1 MKYKKLWKMT
11 LTTSNLMRLRLKIFS
26 MKFWKTKNK
35 LIKLNKILKTLK
47 SKKKYWT
54 QVKKFLTQLRK
65 YVQHKML
72 K

>member
-1 MKYKKLWKMT
+1 M
-11 LTTSNLMRLRLKIFS
+11 TSNLMRLRLKIFS

-47 SKKKYWT
+47 SKKKSWT
-54 QVKKFLTQLRK
+54 PVKKFLIQLRK

>member
-1 MKYKKLWKMT
+1 
-11 LTTSNLMRLRLKIFS
+11 MRLRLKIFS

-54 QVKKFLTQLRK
+54 QVKKFLIQLRK